1 MDLQLQNAAAFEAVP
16 AADEE
21 RQRPKD
27 QSKTCQVSV
36 CSGQPPR
43 GFSGHVPMQ
52 TGLQIGWKFE
62 SATYLLATG
71 YDSDVLHVES
81 PGKTPAVCVLG

>member
-1 MDLQLQNAAAFEAVP
+1 
-16 AADEE
+16 
-21 RQRPKD
+21 
-27 QSKTCQVSV
+27 
-36 CSGQPPR
+36 
-43 GFSGHVPMQ
+43 MQ